1 MEKEKNNK
9 EAAQIYEYLKAHHMT
24 ISFCESASAGAL
36 TSLFCET
43 EGVSA
48 VFKGSIIAY
57 QNEVKHKVLGI
68 SEEILNTQ
76 GAVSSATASLM
87 AQNTAKK
94 LNTDICISITGNA
107 GNNVMENKAPCFY
120 YVGIFMIDRTEVF
133 EVQLENHERNFNR
146 FNIALYALNK
156 LLEYMK

>member
-1 MEKEKNNK
+1 MEKEKNNNV
-9 EAAQIYEYLKAHHMT
+9 AYQIFQYLKKHNMT

-36 TSLFCET
+36 TSMFCEN

-57 QNEVKHKVLGI
+57 QNEIKNKVLGI
-68 SEEILNTQ
+68 SEEILNNQ
-76 GAVSSATASLM
+76 GAVSSITAELM
-87 AQNTAKK
+87 AKNTAKK

-107 GNNVMENKAPCFY
+107 GSNVMENKAPCLY
-120 YVGIFMIDRTEVF
+120 YIGIHMIDRTEVF

-146 FNIALYALNK
+146 FNIALYALTK
-156 LLEYMK
+156 LLEFMK